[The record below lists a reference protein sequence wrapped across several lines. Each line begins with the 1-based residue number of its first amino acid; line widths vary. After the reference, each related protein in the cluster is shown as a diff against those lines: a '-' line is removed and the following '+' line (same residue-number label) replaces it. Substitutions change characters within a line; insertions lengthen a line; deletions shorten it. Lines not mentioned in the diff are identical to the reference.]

1 MCPTLSLI
9 TSSFGSIQY
18 FKDALNHFDHM
29 ILHLWIAFIH
39 EHAEKSEGQ
48 EFFFAEK
55 AMLSY
60 ERIPSPG
67 ARDSRFV
74 PLVKWVKGLCKKSSR
89 RPTKRWQ
96 SGPEWKWKGRFAADP
111 KKSLGF
117 GLKSGRPRPLLK
129 HLVLHTCVSNC
140 PVFAIFGHA
149 KWQTDDRARANI
161 AWFNLPMKYK
171 MWENTRLFQALI
183 DLQHTCLN
191 ATMITRPACV
201 Q

>member
-1 MCPTLSLI
+1 MQKSNAKLRA
-9 TSSFGSIQY
+9 SSIPRGARFAIRAPR
-18 FKDALNHFDHM
+18 KV
-29 ILHLWIAFIH
+29 
-39 EHAEKSEGQ
+39 SEGTLQ
-48 EFFFAEK
+48 
-55 AMLSY
+55 
-60 ERIPSPG
+60 
-67 ARDSRFV
+67 
-74 PLVKWVKGLCKKSSR
+74 KKSSR

-161 AWFNLPMKYK
+161 AWINLPMKYK
-171 MWENTRLFQALI
+171 MWENARLFQALI
-183 DLQHTCLN
+183 NLQHTCLN
-191 ATMITRPACV
+191 II
-201 Q
+201 